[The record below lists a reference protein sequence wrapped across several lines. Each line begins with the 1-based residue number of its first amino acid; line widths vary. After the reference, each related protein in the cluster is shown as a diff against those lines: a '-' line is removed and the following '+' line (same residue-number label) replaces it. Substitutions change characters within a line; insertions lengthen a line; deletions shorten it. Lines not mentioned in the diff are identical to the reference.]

1 MYKDDNCSENVINL
15 KWKVSTEYVII
26 WILTSLILQIN
37 IVSVLGSQMLTMS
50 EAIVQWCLLV

>member
-1 MYKDDNCSENVINL
+1 MYKDEKCSEKVETL

-50 EAIVQWCLLV
+50 

>member
-1 MYKDDNCSENVINL
+1 MYKDEKCSEKVETL